1 MKYSNPVVPGFFPD
15 PSVCRVDDTYYLVCS
30 SFNYF
35 PGVPLFESKD
45 LVNWAPIGHV
55 LTRPSQLNLA
65 ESPTNGGIYAPT
77 IRYHQGRF
85 YMVTTNV
92 DHGGNFYVWTDN
104 IYGEWSDPIWV
115 DQDGIDPS
123 FYFEGDKAYFMSNGT
138 DDDGVGG
145 ICQCELDITT
155 GKKLTPTKCIWQGA
169 GGRYLE
175 GPHLYKVGGEYL
187 LVASEGGTEYGHMLV
202 CAKSNQLYGPYV
214 NDPDNPILTNRNL
227 GGYQIQGCGHADL
240 VSDPKGNWWFVHL
253 AFRQL
258 DRWLQ
263 HHITGREV
271 YLVPVT
277 FVDGWP
283 QVGEHGTTRA
293 QFETDRIASDVSQQ
307 PVANL
312 TLANSQVGNQW
323 LFLREPDLTHY
334 QLTKLPTQI
343 GLKPTTTKLEATAG
357 SPSFIGTQQRA
368 LTFTFKTKVQLATGE
383 AGVTAYMT
391 DEQHYDLAVR
401 RTDAGFE
408 LFRRIRLGDANQED
422 HLVTLPVTGDSLEIE
437 LILTGTPYHYG
448 FAANYQGKSYDL
460 GTAISRYLSSE
471 VAGNFTGVM
480 LGIYAQTTVEN
491 QTTPQWTNFS
501 QLVYQNQD

>member
-15 PSVCRVDDTYYLVCS
+15 PSVCRVEDTYYLVCS

-45 LVNWAPIGHV
+45 LVNWSPIGHV
-55 LTRPSQLNLA
+55 LTRKSQLDLTD
-65 ESPTNGGIYAPT
+65 SPTNGGIYAPT

-123 FYFEGDKAYFMSNGT
+123 FYFEGDTAYFMSNGT
-138 DDDGVGG
+138 DDEGKSG
-145 ICQCELDITT
+145 ICQCTLDIKT

-175 GPHLYKVGGEYL
+175 GPHLYKVADKYL

-202 CAKSNQLYGPYV
+202 CAKSDQIYGPYE

-240 VSDPKGNWWFVHL
+240 VSDLKGNWWFIHL

-258 DRWLQ
+258 DRWQQQ
-263 HHITGREV
+263 HVTGREV

-277 FVDGWP
+277 FIDGWP
-283 QVGEHGTTRA
+283 KVGHDGTTRA
-293 QFETDRIASDVSQQ
+293 QFETDRIASDVSQS
-307 PVANL
+307 PVPNL
-312 TLANSQVGNQW
+312 TLANSQIGNQW
-323 LFLREPDLTHY
+323 LFLQNPDLANY
-334 QLTKLPTQI
+334 DLSQLPEQVGLQGTTVTMDAAKDSPTF
-343 GLKPTTTKLEATAG
+343 L
-357 SPSFIGTQQRA
+357 GTQQRGIA
-368 LTFTFKTKVQLATGE
+368 FTLKTKVQLTAGE
-383 AGVTAYMT
+383 AGITAYMT

-401 RTDAGFE
+401 KTATGFE
-408 LFRRIRLGDANQED
+408 LFRRIRLGEARQED
-422 HLVTLPVTGDSLEIE
+422 HLISLPSDTDQLEVT
-437 LILTGTPYHYG
+437 LILTGSPDQYSFT
-448 FAANYQGKSYDL
+448 AATQGQTYQL
-460 GTAISRYLSSE
+460 GTATTKYLSSE

-480 LGIYAQTTVEN
+480 LGIYAQKSADAASS
-491 QTTPQWTNFS
+491 WANFS